1 MEGSAV
7 TVVHLIKDLV
17 RLRPTKKLNFLN
29 FLLQFSCHDNILV
42 RETALVTVLK
52 LHKDGDF
59 IDIIEEY
66 SVMLVFASD
75 LILSS
80 SNVNPHTDE
89 STYHQSNGSC

>member
-1 MEGSAV
+1 MGLGVSHRLERNLFIFQMEGSAV
-7 TVVHLIKDLV
+7 PVVHLIKDLV

-42 RETALVTVLK
+42 RETALDTVLK

-66 SVMLVFASD
+66 SVM
-75 LILSS
+75 
-80 SNVNPHTDE
+80 
-89 STYHQSNGSC
+89 